1 MLAGDGADTQLFAR
15 RIDWNSNGGDL
26 RLFNSALA
34 VCDVGVHQ
42 LIIAELLLATTR
54 AAVERPDRL
63 HRLPRNFDVSL
74 TW

>member
-1 MLAGDGADTQLFAR
+1 MLAGDGADTQLLAR
-15 RIDWNSNGGDL
+15 RFDWNSNGGDL

-34 VCDVGVHQ
+34 VCDVGLHHI
-42 LIIAELLLATTR
+42 IIAELLTAPRL
-54 AAVERPDRL
+54 AVERPDRL